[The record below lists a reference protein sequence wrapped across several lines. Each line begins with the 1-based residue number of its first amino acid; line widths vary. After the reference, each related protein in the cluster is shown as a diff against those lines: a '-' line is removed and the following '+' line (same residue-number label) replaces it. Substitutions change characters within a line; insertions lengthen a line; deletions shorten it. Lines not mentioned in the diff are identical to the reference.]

1 MSRRNLLTQLWLLV
15 PLGSAREK
23 KGKGGKRGAAGKA
36 ATGVAVAIFTA
47 QDKEILREWARS
59 FGPDLPPGLAKRGG
73 DLPPGLEKQLVRKG
87 HLPPGLDKRIVPIP
101 VEVERRLAPLR
112 AGLSRGLIA
121 GRVLIYDRSTQVIL
135 DVYVPLD

>member
-1 MSRRNLLTQLWLLV
+1 MLRRHILWFSLFV
-15 PLGSAREK
+15 PLTGARQE
-23 KGKGGKRGAAGKA
+23 KGKGGKRDATGKA
-36 ATGVAVAIFTA
+36 ATGVAVAIFTP

-87 HLPPGLDKRIVPIP
+87 HLPPGLEKRIVPIP

-121 GRVLIYDRSTQVIL
+121 GRAIIYNPSTRVIF
-135 DVYVPLD
+135 DVFIPLD

>member
-1 MSRRNLLTQLWLLV
+1 MLRRHILVWFSLFV
-15 PLGSAREK
+15 PLASARQE
-23 KGKGGKRGAAGKA
+23 KGKGGKGDAAGKA

-59 FGPDLPPGLAKRGG
+59 FGADLPPGLAKRGG

-87 HLPPGLDKRIVPIP
+87 HLPPGLEKRVVPIP

-121 GRVLIYDRSTQVIL
+121 GRVILYNPSTRVIF
-135 DVYVPLD
+135 DVFIPLD